1 MVIDPTTSI
10 GKLRLR
16 VGDHSDLPF
25 LPDEVYYSTLSD
37 CNENIPR
44 ATSIIAQYILA
55 ILSQKTHRKLNQ
67 LEIWGNETFQ
77 QYIQFIKTTILNPHL
92 SQLSPIPYTG
102 SDTSA
107 SPLVEFVEDWNG
119 NYSQGTQ
126 SEQLHNDSNGYTL

>member
-1 MVIDPTTSI
+1 MVIDPTTNL

-16 VGDHSDLPF
+16 VGDFGDIPF
-25 LPDEVYYSTLSD
+25 LPDDVYYSTLTD
-37 CNENIPR
+37 CNENLPR
-44 ATSIIAQYILA
+44 ATIIVAQYILA
-55 ILSQKTHRKLNQ
+55 ILTHKTHRKLNQ
-67 LEIWGNETFQ
+67 LEVWSNE
-77 QYIQFIKTTILNPHL
+77 QYAQYLSFIKTTILNPHL